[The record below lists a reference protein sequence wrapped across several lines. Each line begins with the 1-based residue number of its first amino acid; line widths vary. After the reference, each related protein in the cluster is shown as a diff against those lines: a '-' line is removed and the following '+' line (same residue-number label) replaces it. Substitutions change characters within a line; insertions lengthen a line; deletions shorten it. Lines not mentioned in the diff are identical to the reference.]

1 MLCNSWFDNTEM
13 ILTYVSRLSWVKNMY
28 WESTVKNNNSK
39 NQQLLQFE
47 FIETGFPIRLSLK

>member
-1 MLCNSWFDNTEM
+1 
-13 ILTYVSRLSWVKNMY
+13 MY